1 MKRLGAIIAIA
12 LVLTI
17 GGVYATFEYAQGGV
31 VSLENQT
38 ISKELIG
45 MTDTTAKGTI
55 TIKHDESDFKITVD
69 DFNHNLKTVGHFEGT
84 TTINFNPAPLAD
96 ADVRANGIK
105 LKLTITVTT
114 ETGKEYVDE
123 GTTYNLFNIT
133 GGASSGVILNDDAE
147 INGDFKI
154 DFTKYITVT
163 EIYLS
168 TPEKYTAYSEAFN
181 ATTITFTI
189 SEA

>member
-31 VSLENQT
+31 VSLENET
-38 ISKELIG
+38 ISKELAEKT
-45 MTDTTAKGTI
+45 TDTAKGTI
-55 TIKHDESDFKITVD
+55 SIKSNDFKITVD
-69 DFNHNLKTVGHFEGT
+69 NRGDLYTKGTFGGT
-84 TTINFNPAPLAD
+84 TKINFAPATFAD
-96 ADVRANGIK
+96 AEVRANGIK
-105 LKLTITVTT
+105 LKLTITVT
-114 ETGKEYVDE
+114 GNEYVDE
-123 GTTYNLFNIT
+123 GKTYNLFNISENALN
-133 GGASSGVILNDDAE
+133 GGVTLNNDKP
-147 INGDFKI
+147 INGDFEI
-154 DFTKYITVT
+154 NFADYITVT

>member
-31 VSLENQT
+31 VSLENET
-38 ISKELIG
+38 ISKELAG

-55 TIKHDESDFKITVD
+55 SIKSNNFKITVD
-69 DFNHNLKTVGHFEGT
+69 DFNHNLHTAGRFENK
-84 TTINFNPAPLAD
+84 TTINFTPAPLAD

-105 LKLTITVTT
+105 LKLTINVT
-114 ETGKEYVDE
+114 GNEYVDG
-123 GTTYNLFNIT
+123 GTTYKLFNIS
-133 GGASSGVILNDDAE
+133 ADALAGVTLNNDAA
-147 INGDFKI
+147 INGDFEI
-154 DFTKYITVT
+154 DFAKYITVT

-168 TPEKYTAYSEAFN
+168 TPEKYTEYSNAFN
-181 ATTITFTI
+181 GTTITFTI
-189 SEA
+189 SETA